1 MRIKLLNHS
10 RTTGN
15 EDVANTMSTAHP
27 GGGAAR
33 FSNNFD
39 LLRFAAA
46 AAIIVTHAYVL
57 SVGYPNIQLYD
68 PILLMGQAAL
78 AVFFVISG
86 YLIPVSW
93 ESTASLPRFAWK
105 RFLRIVPA
113 LVPAVFI
120 TLFVIGPLMTSFP
133 PAEYYSALFSLEGIF
148 SAPFFENGG
157 VIGLFQ
163 DNPVALV
170 NGSLWVIPVEIAMY
184 GVIAVLGLAGLL
196 RRRGAII
203 GLAAIN
209 ILLWMAWFDDPRAS
223 KIRFTLYFLI
233 GAYFSLHRRQVTYR
247 PLIAGIL
254 LLVLGL
260 SVLTPC
266 PLVAG
271 VICIP
276 YLVLYAAHIRIPL
289 LNTFGRA
296 GDFSYGMYIYHYPIL
311 QALILASGNSL
322 SLPALCGLSFLLVL
336 PLAFFSW
343 HIIEKRALT
352 AKNLD
357 LADLRRIIRLPVIA
371 GPGPA
376 RK

>member
-1 MRIKLLNHS
+1 
-10 RTTGN
+10 
-15 EDVANTMSTAHP
+15 MSTAHP
-27 GGGAAR
+27 GDGAAR

-39 LLRFAAA
+39 LLRFVAATA
-46 AAIIVTHAYVL
+46 VIVTHAYVL
-57 SVGYPNIQLYD
+57 SVGYSNMRLYD

-105 RFLRIVPA
+105 RFLRIIPA
-113 LVPAVFI
+113 LVPVVLI
-120 TLFVIGPLMTSFP
+120 TLFVIGPLMTSLP
-133 PAEYYSALFSLEGIF
+133 PVDYYSTLFTLEGI
-148 SAPFFENGG
+148 SSVPFFENGG

-163 DNPVALV
+163 DNPVPLV

-184 GVIAVLGLAGLL
+184 GVVAVLGLAGLL

-209 ILLWMAWFDDPRAS
+209 ILLWIAWFDDPRAS

-233 GAYFSLHRRQVTYR
+233 GAYFSLHRREITYR

-254 LLVLGL
+254 LLVLAL
-260 SVLTPC
+260 SVLTPY

-311 QALILASGNSL
+311 QALIQISGDSL
-322 SLPALCGLSFLLVL
+322 SLPALSGISFLIVL
-336 PLAFFSW
+336 PLAFLSW
-343 HIIEKRALT
+343 HAIEKRALA

-357 LADLRRIIRLPVIA
+357 LADLRRIFRLPA
-371 GPGPA
+371 LTDPGPA